1 MLPKIMNFNLVE
13 KKKENL
19 AKVVPQR
26 FGVTL
31 NKLNLLDSV
40 YTCIEKV
47 KDVVVEVVVCVQI
60 WSPTWHLR
68 YM

>member
-1 MLPKIMNFNLVE
+1 MLPLIVNFPLAFKI
-13 KKKENL
+13 ENL